1 MEWEKKG
8 GGVNMVKWQ
17 KHADESMHRSK
28 IASK

>member
-1 MEWEKKG
+1 MEWKKR

>member
-1 MEWEKKG
+1 MEKKG
-8 GGVNMVKWQ
+8 GGVNIVKWQ

>member
-1 MEWEKKG
+1 MEWKR

-17 KHADESMHRSK
+17 KHADESMHRSN

>member
-1 MEWEKKG
+1 MEWKRG

-17 KHADESMHRSK
+17 KHADESMHRSN